1 MTDDERKLL
10 VEISLGL
17 AMLNDKLSSG
27 ASMTELGWFTDRYLE
42 RTADLTMRVVRGASQ
57 SDAAPGGGNA

>member
-10 VEISLGL
+10 VEVSMGL

-27 ASMTELGWFTDRYLE
+27 ASITELGSFADRYLE
-42 RTADLTMRVVRGASQ
+42 RTADLTIRVGRLPVQSTQSQ
-57 SDAAPGGGNA
+57 EN